1 MNEKKALQRR
11 ERAKKHGLP
20 QYTFGEELFNSITHG
35 FGAVASLVGLIFLV
49 LKAQGAQNI
58 ASVVI
63 FSVSS
68 IALYTVSCVYHGMHV
83 SAAKKYLR
91 IADHCS
97 IFLMIGGCSTP
108 FIFMVL
114 DGWVQIAVLI
124 GIWVTG
130 ITGITLNL
138 IDLKRFS
145 KLSMACY
152 IIMGWFLVGAMP
164 VLIRELERNALIL
177 LFAGGL
183 CYTVGAVV
191 YALGKKLKVPYV
203 HTFYHFLILAGTALH
218 YAMVYI
224 YMI

>member
-1 MNEKKALQRR
+1 MSDKKELRQ
-11 ERAKKHGLP
+11 ERAKQHGLP
-20 QYTFGEELFNSITHG
+20 QYTFGEELLNSISHG
-35 FGAVASLVGLIFLV
+35 FGAVASLVGMIFLI
-49 LKAQGAQNI
+49 LKAQSGRDI
-58 ASVVI
+58 ASVII
-63 FSVSS
+63 FSASS

-97 IFLMIGGCSTP
+97 IFLMIGGCYTP
-108 FIFMVL
+108 FIFMIL
-114 DGWVQIAVLI
+114 EGWVQIAVLI
-124 GIWVTG
+124 GIWATG
-130 ITGITLNL
+130 IVGITLNL

-145 KLSMACY
+145 KWSMACY
-152 IIMGWFLVGAMP
+152 IIMGWFAVAVIP
-164 VLIRELERNALIL
+164 VLIRKLERNALVL

-191 YALGKKLKVPYV
+191 YGLGKKLKWPYV

-218 YAMVYI
+218 YAMVYV